1 MSEKA
6 SENGADEKDK
16 VDGTG
21 WRDRLTERG
30 EDAVSRLAHELVDN
44 PIVRNAVSGV
54 MGAGEKVSQAQEAAM
69 GALRLPS
76 TADVEQLAR
85 RIRSLSERLERVED
99 SVDRVEEKLGMLG
112 IRHLEDRLQRLESRL
127 RGLSERPALD
137 SEVTSSSAPT

>member
-1 MSEKA
+1 MAEKA
-6 SENGADEKDK
+6 NENGANEKNK
-16 VDGTG
+16 LDGAG

-30 EDAVSRLAHELVDN
+30 EDAVSRLAQELVDN

-76 TADVEQLAR
+76 TADVEQLTR
-85 RIRSLSERLERVED
+85 RVRSLSERLERVED
-99 SVDRVEEKLGMLG
+99 NVDRVEEKLGTLG

-127 RGLSERPALD
+127 RDLSENPSVR
-137 SEVTSSSAPT
+137 SEATGSNAPT